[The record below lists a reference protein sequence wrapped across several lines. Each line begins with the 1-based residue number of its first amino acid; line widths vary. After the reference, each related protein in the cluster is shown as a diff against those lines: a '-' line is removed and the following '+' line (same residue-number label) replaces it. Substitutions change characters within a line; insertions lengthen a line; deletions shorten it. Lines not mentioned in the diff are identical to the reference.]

1 MLKYKEVMDKE
12 RATSP
17 DAKAAQ
23 LNMRNSEE
31 TQHFPSSQMQSRCRM
46 LSKMNRQ
53 VLKKQVWRQT
63 ETRFWTCLYMLC
75 TMSLTI
81 NKTDFV
87 GFIRGFMGTI
97 LYFGIYILFYTLLC
111 ILLYMSLY
119 IYSNTYLFIYILIPR
134 VSMMF
139 PLNLHFSCP

>member
-31 TQHFPSSQMQSRCRM
+31 TQHFPSSQLQSRCRM
-46 LSKMNRQ
+46 LSKMNKQ

-63 ETRFWTCLYMLC
+63 ETRFWTCLYMLF

-97 LYFGIYILFYTLLC
+97 LFFGIYIFILLFYTLL
-111 ILLYMSLY
+111 
-119 IYSNTYLFIYILIPR
+119 
-134 VSMMF
+134 
-139 PLNLHFSCP
+139 

>member
-97 LYFGIYILFYTLLC
+97 LYLGIYYILFY
-111 ILLYMSLY
+111 MSIY
-119 IYSNTYLFIYILIPR
+119 IYLILIIYLYFDPPCI
-134 VSMMF
+134 MY
-139 PLNLHFSCP
+139 L